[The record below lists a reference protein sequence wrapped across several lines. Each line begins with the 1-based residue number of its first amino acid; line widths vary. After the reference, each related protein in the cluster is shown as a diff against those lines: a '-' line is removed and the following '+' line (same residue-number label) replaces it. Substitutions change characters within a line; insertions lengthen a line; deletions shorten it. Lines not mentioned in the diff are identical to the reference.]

1 MLKKSMEMLLWIRD
15 SDNRVLLDEEQVQC
29 FHSTVDQLLFITMQC
44 RRDIQTTM
52 AFLMTRV
59 KDPDEDN
66 WIKLRLVLKY
76 LHGTVYLS
84 LTLNASNMSLVR
96 WWVDASFAVHSDYQ
110 SHTGAVLTLGKGGVI
125 SMLQKQKINIKSS
138 TEAEVVGVDDAS
150 SQILWMNYFIKA
162 QGYHIDNT
170 LVYQDYQ
177 SAILLETNGKQ
188 SSGKQTRHMNICYFF
203 ITKRIKKG
211 EITMG
216 YCLAAEMVVDH
227 FTKPLQGA
235 LFWKN

>member
-15 SDNRVLLDEEQVQC
+15 SGNRVLLDEEQVQC
-29 FHSTVDQLLFITMQC
+29 FHSMVDQLLFITMQC

-96 WWVDASFAVHSDYQ
+96 WWVDASFAVHSDY
-110 SHTGAVLTLGKGGVI
+110 
-125 SMLQKQKINIKSS
+125 
-138 TEAEVVGVDDAS
+138 
-150 SQILWMNYFIKA
+150 
-162 QGYHIDNT
+162 
-170 LVYQDYQ
+170 
-177 SAILLETNGKQ
+177 
-188 SSGKQTRHMNICYFF
+188 
-203 ITKRIKKG
+203 
-211 EITMG
+211 
-216 YCLAAEMVVDH
+216 
-227 FTKPLQGA
+227 
-235 LFWKN
+235 